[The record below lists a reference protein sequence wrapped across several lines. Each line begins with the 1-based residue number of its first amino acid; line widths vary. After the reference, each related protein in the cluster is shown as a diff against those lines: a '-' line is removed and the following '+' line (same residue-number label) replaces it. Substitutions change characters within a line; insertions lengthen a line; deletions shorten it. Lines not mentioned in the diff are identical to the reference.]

1 MVNCWFSES
10 NNKTACGRY
19 GGETARAVSVDDWS
33 VVSCPDCEDADYPDV
48 SAHDIELRD
57 FGYMVDDN
65 MATGADPVLIDPSQ
79 FYTATD
85 ERHKVMIFRRNTP

>member
-10 NNKTACGRY
+10 NQRTACGDTA
-19 GGETARAVSVDDWS
+19 GELARSVSASDWR
-33 VVSCPDCEDADYPDV
+33 VVSCPRCLNADYPDI
-48 SAHDIELRD
+48 SAHDIELREY
-57 FGYMVDDN
+57 GYMVDDN